1 MKTEQ
6 IQKKNA
12 GRKIF
17 STAVILVAVVLA
29 VFFFYTENYYHAD
42 RTAKMALRSDSTVAV
57 TSSQTGILFDG
68 PGTEAL
74 LIFYPGGKVEETAY
88 APLLRQ
94 LAENGM
100 DAFLVRM
107 PFRLA
112 VFGAEKADEVLEETA
127 DYAKVCIGGH
137 SLGGAMAANYA
148 AEHAEELDGLIL
160 LAAYATKPLPD
171 GLAVLSVYGSEDGVL
186 NRDAY
191 EKNRSN
197 LPASAQ
203 EFVIEGGNH
212 AQFGSYGE
220 QKGDGEASIVP
231 ETQWDRTAEAILEF
245 SVIE

>member
-12 GRKIF
+12 GRKSF
-17 STAVILVAVVLA
+17 STAVILIAVVLA
-29 VFFFYTENYYHAD
+29 LFFFYTEHYYHAD
-42 RTAKMALRSDSTVAV
+42 RTAKMALRSDDHAAV

-74 LIFYPGGKVEETAY
+74 LIFYPGGKIEEKAY

-100 DAFLVRM
+100 DVFLVRM

-112 VFGAEKADEVLEETA
+112 VFGANKANEVLEETA
-127 DYAKVCIGGH
+127 DYEKICLGGH

-148 AEHAEELDGLIL
+148 AEHAEELDGLVL

-171 GLAVLSVYGSEDGVL
+171 DLAVLSVYGSEDGVL
-186 NRDAY
+186 NRENY
-191 EKNRSN
+191 EKDRAN
-197 LPASAQ
+197 LPDDAQ
-203 EFVIEGGNH
+203 ELVIEGGNH
-212 AQFGSYGE
+212 AQFGSYGQQE
-220 QKGDGEASIVP
+220 GDGEAAILP
-231 ETQWDRTAEAILEF
+231 EMQWDRTAEAILEF
-245 SVIE
+245 FELK